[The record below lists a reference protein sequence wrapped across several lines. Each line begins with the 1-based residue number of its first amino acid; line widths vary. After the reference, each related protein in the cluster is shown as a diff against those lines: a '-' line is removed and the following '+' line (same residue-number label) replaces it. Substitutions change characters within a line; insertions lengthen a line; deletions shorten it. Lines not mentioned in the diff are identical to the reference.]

1 MLKKGWWYVQGYASL
16 ICSGFYNPTYDDILK
31 ELRDMG
37 SVIVHAGLELMIKT
51 ADTEKAEL

>member
-16 ICSGFYNPTYDDILK
+16 ICSGFYNPSYDDILQ

-37 SVIVHAGLELMIKT
+37 SVIVHAGLKRHEDIEIKKS
-51 ADTEKAEL
+51 EK